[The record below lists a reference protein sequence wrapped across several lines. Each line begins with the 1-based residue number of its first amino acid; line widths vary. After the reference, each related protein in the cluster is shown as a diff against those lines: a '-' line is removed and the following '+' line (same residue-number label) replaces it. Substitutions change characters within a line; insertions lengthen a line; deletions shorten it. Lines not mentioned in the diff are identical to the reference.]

1 MTNMKYIRYFFLFFM
16 ILSSTISLANRKK
29 KNIIAKPKTQP
40 AVSVN
45 KLYESMLQSTAKVM
59 FIDSVVVDKEQFLQA
74 IPLPSDL
81 GQIKFRPNSSY
92 LLEYQNELDDRK
104 FIADGDTAITL
115 LKTQTATG
123 KSWSLAEKL
132 PGLDNK
138 EYLLQNYPFLASD
151 GITLY
156 FSAEGPSSMG
166 GRDIFM
172 TSFDSDKGIWL
183 QPQNY
188 GLPFNSPANDYLLV
202 IDDLD
207 SLGWLVT
214 DRRQPEGKVCVYT
227 FVPTSVRQNFEVDG
241 LSNAMLKSYADIK
254 SIKDTWKFGNR
265 QTAILRLK
273 NIRTKIRKQ
282 QNKNNINFII
292 NDKQII
298 SSIDDF
304 KSDESRKLYKQ
315 LVEIKQIIIEE
326 EHQLQKQRI
335 QYESDSSMR
344 EKLYPIIIK
353 EEQLIQKQKLEQIAI
368 EKRIRNIENEYK

>member
-1 MTNMKYIRYFFLFFM
+1 MTNMKYIKYYFLFFM

-74 IPLPSDL
+74 IFLPSDL

-115 LKTQTATG
+115 LKTQSATG

-156 FSAEGPSSMG
+156 FSAEGLSSMG

-292 NDKQII
+292 NDRLII
-298 SSIDDF
+298 RSIDDF

-315 LVEIKQIIIEE
+315 LVEIKQIITEE
-326 EHQLQKQRI
+326 EQQLQKQRI

>member
-1 MTNMKYIRYFFLFFM
+1 M
-16 ILSSTISLANRKK
+16 ILSSTILLANRKK

-156 FSAEGPSSMG
+156 FSAEGLLSMG

-188 GLPFNSPANDYLLV
+188 GLPFNSPANDYLLI

-265 QTAILRLK
+265 QTAMLRLK

-298 SSIDDF
+298 RSIDDF
-304 KSDESRKLYKQ
+304 KSNESRKLYKQ
-315 LVEIKQIIIEE
+315 LVEIKQIITEE
-326 EHQLQKQRI
+326 EQQLQKQRI

>member
-1 MTNMKYIRYFFLFFM
+1 MTNMKYIRCFFLFFM

-156 FSAEGPSSMG
+156 FSADGPSSMG

-188 GLPFNSPANDYLLV
+188 GLPFNSPANDYLLI

-254 SIKDTWKFGNR
+254 SIKDTWNFGNR

-298 SSIDDF
+298 RSVDDF
-304 KSDESRKLYKQ
+304 KSDESRTLYKQ
-315 LVEIKQIIIEE
+315 LIEIKQIITEE
-326 EHQLQKQRI
+326 EQQLQKQRI
-335 QYESDSSMR
+335 QYESDSSMM

>member
-1 MTNMKYIRYFFLFFM
+1 MTNMKYIKYYFLFFM

-81 GQIKFRPNSSY
+81 GQIKFRPNSSH

-156 FSAEGPSSMG
+156 FSADGPSSMG

-241 LSNAMLKSYADIK
+241 LSNTMLKSYADIK

-265 QTAILRLK
+265 QTAMLRLK

-298 SSIDDF
+298 RSIDDF

>member
-1 MTNMKYIRYFFLFFM
+1 MTNMKYIKYYFLFFM

-156 FSAEGPSSMG
+156 FSADGPSSMG

-188 GLPFNSPANDYLLV
+188 GLPFNSPANDYLLI

-214 DRRQPEGKVCVYT
+214 DRRQPEGKVCVST

-315 LVEIKQIIIEE
+315 LVEIKQIITEE
-326 EHQLQKQRI
+326 EQQLQKQRI

>member
-1 MTNMKYIRYFFLFFM
+1 MTNMKYIKYYFLFFM

-81 GQIKFRPNSSY
+81 GQIKFRPNSSH

-156 FSAEGPSSMG
+156 FSADGPSSMG

-265 QTAILRLK
+265 QTAMLRLK

-298 SSIDDF
+298 RSIDDF

>member
-156 FSAEGPSSMG
+156 FSADGPSSMG

-188 GLPFNSPANDYLLV
+188 GLPFNSPANDYLLI

-265 QTAILRLK
+265 QTAMLRLK

-298 SSIDDF
+298 RSIDDF

-335 QYESDSSMR
+335 QYESDSSMM

>member
-1 MTNMKYIRYFFLFFM
+1 MTNMKYIKYYFLFFM

-132 PGLDNK
+132 PSLDNK

-156 FSAEGPSSMG
+156 FSAEGLSSMG

-188 GLPFNSPANDYLLV
+188 GLPFNSPANDYLLI

-265 QTAILRLK
+265 QTAMLRLK

-298 SSIDDF
+298 RSVDDF
-304 KSDESRKLYKQ
+304 KSDESRTLYKQ
-315 LVEIKQIIIEE
+315 LIEIKQIITEGE
-326 EHQLQKQRI
+326 QQLQKQRI

>member
-1 MTNMKYIRYFFLFFM
+1 MTNMKYIKYYFLFFM

-40 AVSVN
+40 AVSIN

-104 FIADGDTAITL
+104 FIADGDTTITL
-115 LKTQTATG
+115 LKTQTAIG

-156 FSAEGPSSMG
+156 FSAEGPLSMG

-188 GLPFNSPANDYLLV
+188 GLPFNSPANDYLLI

-241 LSNAMLKSYADIK
+241 LSNAMLKLYADIK

-265 QTAILRLK
+265 QTAMLRLK

-298 SSIDDF
+298 RSVDDF
-304 KSDESRKLYKQ
+304 KSDESRTLYKQ
-315 LVEIKQIIIEE
+315 LIEIKQIITEE
-326 EHQLQKQRI
+326 EQQLQKQRI

>member
-1 MTNMKYIRYFFLFFM
+1 MTNMKYIKYYFLFFM

-156 FSAEGPSSMG
+156 FSADGPSSMG

-188 GLPFNSPANDYLLV
+188 GLPFNSPANDYLLI

-298 SSIDDF
+298 RSIDDF

-315 LVEIKQIIIEE
+315 LVEIKQIITEE
-326 EHQLQKQRI
+326 EQQLQKQRI
-335 QYESDSSMR
+335 QYESDSSMM

>member
-1 MTNMKYIRYFFLFFM
+1 MTNMKYIKYYFLFFM

-156 FSAEGPSSMG
+156 FSAEGLSSMG

-188 GLPFNSPANDYLLV
+188 GLPFNSPANDYLLI

-227 FVPTSVRQNFEVDG
+227 FVPTSVRQKFEVDG

-265 QTAILRLK
+265 QTAMLRLK

-298 SSIDDF
+298 RSVDDF
-304 KSDESRKLYKQ
+304 KSDESRTLYKQ
-315 LVEIKQIIIEE
+315 LIEIKQIITEGE
-326 EHQLQKQRI
+326 QQLQKQRI

>member
-1 MTNMKYIRYFFLFFM
+1 MTNMKYIKYYFLFFM

-156 FSAEGPSSMG
+156 FSADGPSSMG

-241 LSNAMLKSYADIK
+241 LSNTMLKSYANIK

-298 SSIDDF
+298 RSVDDF
-304 KSDESRKLYKQ
+304 KSDESRTLYKQ
-315 LVEIKQIIIEE
+315 LIEIKQIITEE
-326 EHQLQKQRI
+326 EQQLQKQRI

>member
-1 MTNMKYIRYFFLFFM
+1 MTNMKYIKYYFLFFM

-156 FSAEGPSSMG
+156 FSAEGLLSMG

-188 GLPFNSPANDYLLV
+188 GLPFNSPANDYLLI

-265 QTAILRLK
+265 QTAMLRLK

-298 SSIDDF
+298 RSIDDF
-304 KSDESRKLYKQ
+304 KSNESRKLYKQ
-315 LVEIKQIIIEE
+315 LIEIKQIITEE
-326 EHQLQKQRI
+326 EQQLQKQRI

>member
-1 MTNMKYIRYFFLFFM
+1 MTNMKYIKYYFLFFM

-29 KNIIAKPKTQP
+29 KNIIAKPKTQS

-156 FSAEGPSSMG
+156 FSADGPSSMG

-315 LVEIKQIIIEE
+315 LVEIKQIITEE
-326 EHQLQKQRI
+326 EQQLQKQRI

>member
-1 MTNMKYIRYFFLFFM
+1 MTNMKYIKYYFLFFM

-104 FIADGDTAITL
+104 FIADGDTTITL

-156 FSAEGPSSMG
+156 FSADGPSSMG

-265 QTAILRLK
+265 QTAMLRLK

-298 SSIDDF
+298 RSVDDF
-304 KSDESRKLYKQ
+304 KSDESRTLYKQ
-315 LVEIKQIIIEE
+315 LIEIKQIITEE
-326 EHQLQKQRI
+326 EQQLQKQRI

>member
-1 MTNMKYIRYFFLFFM
+1 MTNMKYIKYYFLFFM

-81 GQIKFRPNSSY
+81 GQIKFRPNSSH

-315 LVEIKQIIIEE
+315 LVEIKQIITEE
-326 EHQLQKQRI
+326 EQQLQKQRI

-368 EKRIRNIENEYK
+368 EKRIRNIEHEYK

>member
-1 MTNMKYIRYFFLFFM
+1 MTNMKYIKYYFLFFM

-81 GQIKFRPNSSY
+81 GQIKFRPNSSH

-156 FSAEGPSSMG
+156 FSAEGLLSMG

-188 GLPFNSPANDYLLV
+188 GLPFNSPANDYLLI

-265 QTAILRLK
+265 QTAMLRLK

-298 SSIDDF
+298 RSIDDF

-315 LVEIKQIIIEE
+315 LVEIKQIITEE

>member
-1 MTNMKYIRYFFLFFM
+1 MTNMKYIKYYFLFFM

-156 FSAEGPSSMG
+156 FSAEGLSSMG

-188 GLPFNSPANDYLLV
+188 GLPFNSPANDYLLI

-265 QTAILRLK
+265 QTAMLRLK

-298 SSIDDF
+298 RSVDDF
-304 KSDESRKLYKQ
+304 KSDESRTLYKQ
-315 LVEIKQIIIEE
+315 LIEIKQIITEGE
-326 EHQLQKQRI
+326 QQLQKQRI

-353 EEQLIQKQKLEQIAI
+353 EEQLIQKQKSEQIAI

>member
-1 MTNMKYIRYFFLFFM
+1 MTNMKYIKYYFLFFM

-156 FSAEGPSSMG
+156 FSADGPSSMG

-188 GLPFNSPANDYLLV
+188 GLPFNSPANDYLLI

-254 SIKDTWKFGNR
+254 SIKDTWNFGNR

-298 SSIDDF
+298 RSVDDF
-304 KSDESRKLYKQ
+304 KSDESRTLYKQ
-315 LVEIKQIIIEE
+315 LIEIKQIITEE
-326 EHQLQKQRI
+326 EQQLQKQRI
-335 QYESDSSMR
+335 QYESDSSMM

>member
-1 MTNMKYIRYFFLFFM
+1 M

-132 PGLDNK
+132 SGLDNK

-156 FSAEGPSSMG
+156 FSAEGLSSMG

-188 GLPFNSPANDYLLV
+188 GLPFNSPANDYLLI

-241 LSNAMLKSYADIK
+241 LNNAMLKSYADIK

-265 QTAILRLK
+265 QTAMLRLK

-298 SSIDDF
+298 RSIDDF

-315 LVEIKQIIIEE
+315 LVEIKQIITEE

>member
-1 MTNMKYIRYFFLFFM
+1 MTNMKYIKYYFLFFM

-156 FSAEGPSSMG
+156 FSADGPSSMG

-298 SSIDDF
+298 RSVDGF

-315 LVEIKQIIIEE
+315 LVEIKQIITEE
-326 EHQLQKQRI
+326 EQQLQKQRI

>member
-1 MTNMKYIRYFFLFFM
+1 MTNMKYIKYYFLFFM

-74 IPLPSDL
+74 IPLPSAL

-104 FIADGDTAITL
+104 FIADGDTTITL
-115 LKTQTATG
+115 LKTQTAIG

-156 FSAEGPSSMG
+156 FSAEGPLSMG

-265 QTAILRLK
+265 QTAMLRLK

-298 SSIDDF
+298 RSVDDF
-304 KSDESRKLYKQ
+304 KSDESRTLYKQ
-315 LVEIKQIIIEE
+315 LIEIKQIITEE
-326 EHQLQKQRI
+326 EQQLQKQRI

>member
-1 MTNMKYIRYFFLFFM
+1 MTNMKYIKYYFLFFM

-156 FSAEGPSSMG
+156 FSADGPSSMG

-265 QTAILRLK
+265 QTAMLRLK

-298 SSIDDF
+298 RSIDDF

-315 LVEIKQIIIEE
+315 LVEIKQIITEE
-326 EHQLQKQRI
+326 EQQLQKQRI

>member
-1 MTNMKYIRYFFLFFM
+1 MTNMKYIKYYFLFFM

-40 AVSVN
+40 AVSIN

-156 FSAEGPSSMG
+156 FSADGPSSMG

-254 SIKDTWKFGNR
+254 SIKDTWEFGNR
-265 QTAILRLK
+265 QTAMLRLK
-273 NIRTKIRKQ
+273 NIRTKIRKR

-298 SSIDDF
+298 RSIDDF
-304 KSDESRKLYKQ
+304 KSDESRTLYKQ
-315 LVEIKQIIIEE
+315 LIEIKQIITEE
-326 EHQLQKQRI
+326 EQQLQKQRI

>member
-1 MTNMKYIRYFFLFFM
+1 MTNMKYIKYYFLFFM

-81 GQIKFRPNSSY
+81 GQIKFRPNSSH

-156 FSAEGPSSMG
+156 FSADGPSSMG

-265 QTAILRLK
+265 QTAMLRLK

-298 SSIDDF
+298 RSIDDF

-315 LVEIKQIIIEE
+315 LVEIKQIITEE
-326 EHQLQKQRI
+326 EQQLQKQRI

>member
-156 FSAEGPSSMG
+156 FSADGPSSMG

-241 LSNAMLKSYADIK
+241 LNNAMLKSYADIK

-265 QTAILRLK
+265 QTAMLRLK
-273 NIRTKIRKQ
+273 NIRTKVRKR

-298 SSIDDF
+298 RSIDDF

-315 LVEIKQIIIEE
+315 LVEIKQIITEE
-326 EHQLQKQRI
+326 EQQLQKQRI

>member
-1 MTNMKYIRYFFLFFM
+1 MTNMKYIKYYFLFFM

-315 LVEIKQIIIEE
+315 LVEIKQIITEE

>member
-1 MTNMKYIRYFFLFFM
+1 MTNMKYIKYYFLFFM

-156 FSAEGPSSMG
+156 FSADGPSSMG

-188 GLPFNSPANDYLLV
+188 GLPFNSPANDYLLI

-254 SIKDTWKFGNR
+254 SIKDTWNFGNR

-315 LVEIKQIIIEE
+315 LVEIKQIITEE
-326 EHQLQKQRI
+326 EQQLQKQRI

>member
-1 MTNMKYIRYFFLFFM
+1 MTNMKYIKYYFLFFM

-81 GQIKFRPNSSY
+81 GQIKFRPNSSH

-315 LVEIKQIIIEE
+315 LVEIKQIITEE
-326 EHQLQKQRI
+326 EQQLQKQRI

>member
-1 MTNMKYIRYFFLFFM
+1 MTNMKYIKYYFLFFM

-81 GQIKFRPNSSY
+81 GQIKFRPNSSH

-298 SSIDDF
+298 RSVDGF

-315 LVEIKQIIIEE
+315 LVEIKQIITEE
-326 EHQLQKQRI
+326 EQQLQKQRI

>member
-1 MTNMKYIRYFFLFFM
+1 MTNMKYIKYYFLFFM

-156 FSAEGPSSMG
+156 FSADGPSSMG

-188 GLPFNSPANDYLLV
+188 GLPFNSPANDYLLI

-227 FVPTSVRQNFEVDG
+227 FVPTSVRQNYEVDG
-241 LSNAMLKSYADIK
+241 LSNTMLKSYADIK

-265 QTAILRLK
+265 QTAMLRLK

-298 SSIDDF
+298 RSVDDF

-315 LVEIKQIIIEE
+315 LVEIKQIITEE
-326 EHQLQKQRI
+326 EQQLQKQRI

>member
-1 MTNMKYIRYFFLFFM
+1 MTNMKYIKYYFLFFM

-156 FSAEGPSSMG
+156 FSAEGLSSMG

-188 GLPFNSPANDYLLV
+188 GLPFNSPANDYLLI

-265 QTAILRLK
+265 QTAMLRLK

-282 QNKNNINFII
+282 KNKNNINFII

-298 SSIDDF
+298 RSVDDF
-304 KSDESRKLYKQ
+304 KSDESRTLYKQ
-315 LVEIKQIIIEE
+315 LIEIKQIITEGE
-326 EHQLQKQRI
+326 QQLQKQRI

>member
-1 MTNMKYIRYFFLFFM
+1 MTNMKYIKYYFLFFM

-156 FSAEGPSSMG
+156 FSAEGPLSMG

-298 SSIDDF
+298 RSIDDF

-315 LVEIKQIIIEE
+315 LVEIKQIITEE
-326 EHQLQKQRI
+326 EQQLQKQRI

>member
-1 MTNMKYIRYFFLFFM
+1 MTNMKYIKYYFLFFM

-59 FIDSVVVDKEQFLQA
+59 FIDSVVIDKEQFLQA

-81 GQIKFRPNSSY
+81 GQIKFRPNSSH

-315 LVEIKQIIIEE
+315 LVEIKQIITEE
-326 EHQLQKQRI
+326 EQQLQKQRI

>member
-1 MTNMKYIRYFFLFFM
+1 MTNMKYIKYYFLFFM

-115 LKTQTATG
+115 LKTQTAIG

-156 FSAEGPSSMG
+156 FSAEGPLSMG

-188 GLPFNSPANDYLLV
+188 GLPFNSPANDYLLI

-241 LSNAMLKSYADIK
+241 LSNTMLKSYANIK

-265 QTAILRLK
+265 QTAMLRLK

-298 SSIDDF
+298 RSVDDF
-304 KSDESRKLYKQ
+304 KSDESRTLYKQ
-315 LVEIKQIIIEE
+315 LIEIKQIITEE
-326 EHQLQKQRI
+326 EQQLQKQRI

>member
-1 MTNMKYIRYFFLFFM
+1 MTNMKYIKYYFLFFM

-156 FSAEGPSSMG
+156 FSADGPSSMG

-188 GLPFNSPANDYLLV
+188 GLPFNSPANDYLLI

-315 LVEIKQIIIEE
+315 LVEIKQIITEE
-326 EHQLQKQRI
+326 EQQLQKQRI

>member
-16 ILSSTISLANRKK
+16 ILSSTISLANRK

-156 FSAEGPSSMG
+156 FSADGPSSMG

-265 QTAILRLK
+265 QTAMLRLK

-298 SSIDDF
+298 RSIDDF